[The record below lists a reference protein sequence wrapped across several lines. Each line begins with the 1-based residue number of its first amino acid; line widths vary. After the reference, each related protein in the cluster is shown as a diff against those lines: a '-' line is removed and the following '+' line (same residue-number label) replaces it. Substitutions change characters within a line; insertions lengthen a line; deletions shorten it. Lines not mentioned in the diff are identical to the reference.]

1 MGIHKE
7 NRNLISILK
16 FNLLGLLLGSL
27 ISCVPVKGYQKMYI
41 NDSEMD
47 LAPRRVEYQEMNF
60 QLYREGASGG
70 NGGRAGGGCGCN

>member
-1 MGIHKE
+1 MIEDK
-7 NRNLISILK
+7 RLCLVLK
-16 FNLLGLLLGSL
+16 LMVLGSIFL
-27 ISCVPVKGYQKMYI
+27 NLSCCVPVKAYQKMYI
-41 NDSEMD
+41 NDSEME

>member
-1 MGIHKE
+1 MIIHK
-7 NRNLISILK
+7 NRKKEKLWLK
-16 FNLLGLLLGSL
+16 LFFIAMMLFNLN
-27 ISCVPVKGYQKMYI
+27 SCTAVKGYQKVYL

-47 LAPRRVEYQEMNF
+47 LSPRRVEYQEMNF

>member
-1 MGIHKE
+1 MVIQKNSGNVISVFKFI
-7 NRNLISILK
+7 LIAGML
-16 FNLLGLLLGSL
+16 FNLA
-27 ISCVPVKGYQKMYI
+27 SCMPVKGYQKMYI
-41 NDSEMD
+41 NDAEME